1 MPIRQFNEKL
11 TNSNNIISY
20 FYQKAILS
28 MKKYIAK
35 RGVTMFGVLL
45 ITLLITIMLVG
56 SNMDTIL
63 KQGIVFQVRSEI
75 IENPAIAESFSSVK
89 EFEGFIQDR
98 TDERIKN
105 LGLDEP
111 WYSPQRIGLAMYK
124 IILLDFGHAT
134 FLTSDSGSSDVKNII
149 FEKLPRTI
157 LLFTTATIL
166 ISIIGIFVG
175 ALSASK
181 IGSTIDRITSCF
193 AIISSSFPVW
203 WIGMLMIF
211 LFAFTYQIF
220 PARATPD
227 IPASSP
233 EYLGALLYHM
243 TLPLITIVMI
253 GFGSWAYLVRNFM
266 VGIMQEDFI
275 MAKKTMGINQSR
287 ITYTHAL
294 KNAAPPIITIL
305 ALSLSGSLGGAI
317 ITEAVFDW
325 PGMGRLY
332 FEAITVM
339 DLPVIIGATYILTV
353 FFLVSVFI
361 ADLLYGY
368 FDPRIR
374 SSTDE

>member
-1 MPIRQFNEKL
+1 MRRYVG
-11 TNSNNIISY
+11 TR
-20 FYQKAILS
+20 
-28 MKKYIAK
+28 IA
-35 RGVTMFGVLL
+35 TMFGVLMV
-45 ITLLITIMLVG
+45 TLLITIALVG

-63 KQGIVFQVRSEI
+63 KQGVVFQVRSEI
-75 IENPAIAESFSSVK
+75 TENPAIAKSFSSVE
-89 EFEGFIQDR
+89 EFEAFIQAQIDNR
-98 TDERIKN
+98 VQV

-111 WYSPQRIGLAMYK
+111 WYSPQRIGVTMYK
-124 IILLDFGHAT
+124 IMLLDFGHAT
-134 FLTSDSGSSDVKNII
+134 FLTSDEGSSDVRDILL
-149 FEKLPRTI
+149 EKLPRTI
-157 LLFTTATIL
+157 LLFTTATII
-166 ISIIGIFVG
+166 ISVVGIFLGAFASSKVG
-175 ALSASK
+175 SVM
-181 IGSTIDRITSCF
+181 DRITSSF

-227 IPASSP
+227 ISSSDPAYIGS
-233 EYLGALLYHM
+233 LLYHM

-275 MAKKTMGINQSR
+275 MAKKTIGIKQKK
-287 ITYTHAL
+287 IIYTHAL

-339 DLPVIIGATYILTV
+339 DLPVIIGATYLLTV
-353 FFLVSVFI
+353 FFLISIFI

-368 FDPRIR
+368 FDPRVR
-374 SSTDE
+374 TGQ

>member
-1 MPIRQFNEKL
+1 MIVL
-11 TNSNNIISY
+11 G
-20 FYQKAILS
+20 L
-28 MKKYIAK
+28 K
-35 RGVTMFGVLL
+35 RYVATRLATMFGVLM
-45 ITLLITIMLVG
+45 ITLLITIALVG

-75 IENPAIAESFSSVK
+75 TENPAIAESFSSVE
-89 EFEGFIQDR
+89 EFESFIQSQIDN
-98 TDERIKN
+98 RIKILN
-105 LGLDEP
+105 LDEP
-111 WYSPQRIGLAMYK
+111 WHSPQRIGVTMYK
-124 IILLDFGHAT
+124 ILLLDFGNAA
-134 FLTSDSGSSDVKNII
+134 FLTSDSGSSDVKDII

-166 ISIIGIFVG
+166 ISIIGIFLG
-175 ALSASK
+175 ALSGSK
-181 IGSTIDRITSCF
+181 VGSIIDRVTSSF

-211 LFAFTYQIF
+211 LFAFMYQIF

-227 IPASSP
+227 IPSTDP
-233 EYLGALLYHM
+233 GYVGALLYHM
-243 TLPLITIVMI
+243 TLPLITIVLI

-275 MAKKTMGINQSR
+275 NAKRTIGINR
-287 ITYTHAL
+287 RKITYVHAL
-294 KNAAPPIITIL
+294 KNAAPPIVTIL

-339 DLPVIIGATYILTV
+339 DLPIIIGATYILTV
-353 FFLVSVFI
+353 FFLVSIFI

-368 FDPRIR
+368 FDPRVR
-374 SSTDE
+374 TGQ

>member
-1 MPIRQFNEKL
+1 MKRYVATRL
-11 TNSNNIISY
+11 T
-20 FYQKAILS
+20 
-28 MKKYIAK
+28 
-35 RGVTMFGVLL
+35 TMFGVLM
-45 ITLLITIMLVG
+45 ITLLITISLVG
-56 SNMDTIL
+56 SNMDVIL

-75 IENPAIAESFSSVK
+75 TENPAIAESFASVD
-89 EFEGFIQDR
+89 EFEEFVQNQIEQ
-98 TDERIKN
+98 KN
-105 LGLDEP
+105 KILGLDEP
-111 WYSPQRIGLAMYK
+111 WYSPQRIGFTMYK
-124 IILLDFGHAT
+124 ILLLDFGHAT
-134 FLTSDSGSSDVKNII
+134 FLTSDSGSSDVKDII
-149 FEKLPRTI
+149 FEKLPRTV
-157 LLFTTATIL
+157 LLFTTATII
-166 ISIIGIFVG
+166 ISIIGVFLG

-181 IGSTIDRITSCF
+181 VGSIIDRVTSSF

-211 LFAFTYQIF
+211 LFSFTYQIF

-227 IPASSP
+227 IPSSDP
-233 EYLGALLYHM
+233 GYIMALLYHM
-243 TLPLITIVMI
+243 ALPLITIVMI

-275 MAKKTMGINQSR
+275 MAKKAIGVNSKKI
-287 ITYTHAL
+287 IYTHAL
-294 KNAAPPIITIL
+294 KNAAPPIVTIL

-353 FFLVSVFI
+353 FFLVSIFI

-374 SSTDE
+374 TNTE

>member
-1 MPIRQFNEKL
+1 
-11 TNSNNIISY
+11 
-20 FYQKAILS
+20 
-28 MKKYIAK
+28 MKRYVAT
-35 RGVTMFGVLL
+35 RVVTMFGVLM
-45 ITLLITIMLVG
+45 ITLLLTISLVG
-56 SNMDTIL
+56 SNMDVIL
-63 KQGIVFQVRSEI
+63 KQGIVFQVRAEI
-75 IENPAIAESFSSVK
+75 TENPAIADSFSSVE
-89 EFEGFIQDR
+89 EFEEFIQNQ
-98 TDERIKN
+98 IKQRN
-105 LGLDEP
+105 EILGLDEP
-111 WYSPQRIGLAMYK
+111 WYSPQRIGFTMYK
-124 IILLDFGHAT
+124 ILLLDFGHAT
-134 FLTSDSGSSDVKNII
+134 FLTSDSGSSDVKDII

-157 LLFTTATIL
+157 LLFTTATII
-166 ISIIGIFVG
+166 ISVIGIFLG

-181 IGSTIDRITSCF
+181 VGSIVDRITSSF

-211 LFAFTYQIF
+211 LFSFTYQIF

-227 IPASSP
+227 IPASDP
-233 EYLGALLYHM
+233 GYLVALLYHM

-275 MAKKTMGINQSR
+275 MAKKTIGINQKKIIYS
-287 ITYTHAL
+287 HAL
-294 KNAAPPIITIL
+294 KNAAPPIVTIL

-353 FFLVSVFI
+353 FFLVAIFI

-368 FDPRIR
+368 FDPRVR
-374 SSTDE
+374 TGT